1 MKIKEFKKASKISN
15 KLINGVIRCLGSKKQ
30 FKELAPKLDHLGAK
44 DLAAYKCNTQDFVE
58 SYYSGIIKLL
68 NGLAATQGKPT
79 LAHYLTELEG
89 INLSVSE
96 VQAGLLDVNANNDKK
111 QQLCNFLAWHTA
123 ELVAADYLR
132 LNNINLNKAKQSA

>member
-15 KLINGVIRCLGSKKQ
+15 KLINSVIRCLGSKKQ
-30 FKELAPKLDHLGAK
+30 FKELAPKLDNLGAK

-58 SYYSGIIKLL
+58 SYYSRIIKLL
-68 NGLAATQGKPT
+68 SSQTTAQGKDT
-79 LAHYLTELEG
+79 LAHYLAGLEN

-96 VQAGLLDVNANNDKK
+96 VQAGLLDVNSNSDKK
-111 QQLCNFLAWHTA
+111 QHLCNFLAWHTA

-132 LNNINLNKAKQSA
+132 LNKARKMKQSA